1 MSNFPLVTLLESV
14 LGKGQ
19 TKGNDNIAFH
29 CPFPFCSG
37 HHKKKLEVNT
47 QSQHWHCWVCNAR
60 GRKLP
65 ILFRRL
71 HADRGK
77 ISQLINLLEDVE
89 LRPRKTTTDTPVLQL
104 PEKFRPLWVFDKTSP
119 EYRNA
124 VHYLYKKRNITIED
138 ILKYRIGYCRS
149 GEYAGKIVIPSF
161 DANGSLNY
169 FVSRAYYE
177 SDDWKH
183 KNPNAS
189 KDIIG
194 FELHINWDMPIV
206 LVEGA
211 FDAIAI
217 KRNAIPL
224 YGKTIPDILKKRII
238 ERKVKTIYIC
248 LDSDA
253 KKQALETAE
262 YFMVNGVDVYLVDL
276 PNDKDPAELGFETIQ
291 KLINDTILLS
301 SDKLMEQKILCSL

>member
-1 MSNFPLVTLLESV
+1 MSNFPIVTLLESV
-14 LGKGQ
+14 LGKGRI
-19 TKGNDNIAFH
+19 KANNNVAFH
-29 CPFPFCSG
+29 CPFCN
-37 HHKKKLEVNT
+37 HHKPKLEVNT
-47 QSQHWHCWVCNAR
+47 QSQHWHCWVCNAA

-71 HADRGK
+71 NVDRK
-77 ISQLINLLEDVE
+77 KVSKLIILLEDVE
-89 LRPRKTTTDTPVLQL
+89 YRPKKTTTDTPVLHL
-104 PEKFRPLWVFDKTSP
+104 PEGFRPLWKLDKGSP

-124 VHYLYKKRNITIED
+124 VFYLRKRGIDIYD
-138 ILKYRIGYCRS
+138 ILKYRIGYCDTGQYS
-149 GEYAGKIVIPSF
+149 GKIVIPSF

-177 SDDWKH
+177 DDVWKH
-183 KNPNAS
+183 KNPNVS

-224 YGKTIPDILKKRII
+224 FGKTISDTLKKRIV
-238 ERKVKTIYIC
+238 ERGVKTIYIC
-248 LDSDA
+248 LDDDA
-253 KKQALETAE
+253 KKQAIEVSD
-262 YFMVNGVDVYLVDL
+262 YFMANGVQVHLVKL
-276 PNDKDPAELGFETIQ
+276 PEGSDPSDLGFEKTKEIIDNTCELTGTQ
-291 KLINDTILLS
+291 
-301 SDKLMEQKILCSL
+301 LMQEKILCRI